1 MANTAFPLKFTTPCK
16 LGSKCGIY
24 HLFMLI
30 IIACSA
36 LITMQLLLI
45 MSGENVLAT
54 KTLEAMHAKILSFSM
69 LGLIYILLPLGPR
82 VSIQERE

>member
-1 MANTAFPLKFTTPCK
+1 
-16 LGSKCGIY
+16 
-24 HLFMLI
+24 
-30 IIACSA
+30 
-36 LITMQLLLI
+36 
-45 MSGENVLAT
+45 MSGENVLVT

>member
-1 MANTAFPLKFTTPCK
+1 MRYLPSFHVNNNSL
-16 LGSKCGIY
+16 LSIDY
-24 HLFMLI
+24 HV
-30 IIACSA
+30 IA
-36 LITMQLLLI
+36 L

-82 VSIQERE
+82 VFIQERE